1 MFFGSKSPGFECS
14 FKTKKCHPLRTAQDR
29 LAVCDTSVSQLPSTA
44 RRGWPRILPT
54 STALPS
60 SWNSWNGS
68 WQHVETIGNLCIHIL
83 QHDVHDVTC
92 SRYLNHSG
100 KKTNLCACQSKPVW
114 NWNRAWRSSNF
125 LFQVRGWP
133 ISSSRKRAMGF
144 TRHRQK
150 SSSDHRISPDGW
162 ISNGCNQPQTLHI
175 IDDLTEHQQWG
186 FNMI

>member
-1 MFFGSKSPGFECS
+1 MWHLCVAASIHGTPWMAPNSAHIDGPPQQLKFMEWV
-14 FKTKKCHPLRTAQDR
+14 
-29 LAVCDTSVSQLPSTA
+29 LAMHIWKPC
-44 RRGWPRILPT
+44 
-54 STALPS
+54 
-60 SWNSWNGS
+60 
-68 WQHVETIGNLCIHIL
+68 ETCVFICIHIL